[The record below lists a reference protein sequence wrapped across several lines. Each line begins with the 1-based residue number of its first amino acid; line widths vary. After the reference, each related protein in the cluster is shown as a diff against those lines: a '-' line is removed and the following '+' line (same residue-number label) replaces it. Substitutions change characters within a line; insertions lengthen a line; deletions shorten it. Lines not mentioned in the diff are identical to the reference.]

1 MSKKRCN
8 PEVLRRNAEVKL
20 ASSEFS
26 QETDM
31 KEVDLMRLQHELQ
44 VHQVELEMQNEELR
58 LSLAKVNDYKIHL
71 KNIIQLAPA
80 GYFRLDRE
88 GFIREVNKA
97 WLEMHGYDSSDEV
110 VGKHFSVMQVDST
123 LDSAIT
129 HISELKKG
137 KAIPYGEF
145 SSRKKN
151 GMVGHHVFSAH
162 PIMHYGGVIGFE
174 WFIIDISERI
184 RLEEEKKVLEQQFQQ
199 AQKLESLGILSGGIA
214 HDFNNVLAII
224 LSCCG
229 MIKLNYENADKFL
242 PYIEK
247 AVDRGAGLCRQM
259 QIYAG
264 EVSII
269 QSEIIMSILVDDVVK
284 MLKATTCKNVVI
296 KTSLTPDIS
305 SINGDASQLS
315 QVLMNLIINASEAI
329 GDAQGEIMVSLS
341 GTDIK
346 EGESFKDYRGKII
359 PAVRYLCLEVTDN
372 GCGMSDET
380 QRRLFEPFYST
391 KFTGRGLGMS
401 AVLGIISAH
410 SAMLQLT
417 SQQGKGTTFKIYLPI
432 LIETA
437 AKDSLKPESKSSW
450 KGAGTV
456 LLVEDEFE
464 IREVTK
470 VMLKNLGLTVI
481 VASNGKE
488 ALALYRK
495 NATDITLVLTDMA
508 MPVMDGYELVSELKK
523 RCPRLPIILSSGFCK
538 DKIIT
543 KIDPDAIAAF
553 ISKPYDFY
561 QLQDVLRNV
570 LGG

>member
-1 MSKKRCN
+1 
-8 PEVLRRNAEVKL
+8 
-20 ASSEFS
+20 
-26 QETDM
+26 
-31 KEVDLMRLQHELQ
+31 
-44 VHQVELEMQNEELR
+44 
-58 LSLAKVNDYKIHL
+58 
-71 KNIIQLAPA
+71 
-80 GYFRLDRE
+80 
-88 GFIREVNKA
+88 
-97 WLEMHGYDSSDEV
+97 
-110 VGKHFSVMQVDST
+110 
-123 LDSAIT
+123 
-129 HISELKKG
+129 
-137 KAIPYGEF
+137 
-145 SSRKKN
+145 
-151 GMVGHHVFSAH
+151 
-162 PIMHYGGVIGFE
+162 
-174 WFIIDISERI
+174 
-184 RLEEEKKVLEQQFQQ
+184 
-199 AQKLESLGILSGGIA
+199 
-214 HDFNNVLAII
+214 
-224 LSCCG
+224 

-359 PAVRYLCLEVTDN
+359 PAGRYLCLEVTDN

-508 MPVMDGYELVSELKK
+508 MPVMDGYVLVSELKK
-523 RCPRLPIILSSGFCK
+523 RRPRLPIILSSGFCK